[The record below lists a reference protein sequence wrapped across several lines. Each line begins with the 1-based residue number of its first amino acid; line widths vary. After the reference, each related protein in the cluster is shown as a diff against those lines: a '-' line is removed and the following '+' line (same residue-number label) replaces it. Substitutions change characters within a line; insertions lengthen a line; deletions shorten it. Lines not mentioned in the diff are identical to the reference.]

1 MGCVSMSSK
10 NLHLSR
16 SETGWLWLRNRRPV
30 DLHRRL
36 SRRYFQ
42 FVRRKATR
50 QDQDEQRV
58 KVLGSATKETAR
70 AAHTHRKRAETL
82 HYYLHSSLHCVLLH
96 ASLVDPSHHLGQRTQ

>member
-30 DLHRRL
+30 DLYRRL

-50 QDQDEQRV
+50 QDLDEQRV
-58 KVLGSATKETAR
+58 KVPGSATKEKAL
-70 AAHTHRKRAETL
+70 AAHTHLKRAEIS
-82 HYYLHSSLHCVLLH
+82 HYCLHSSLHWVLLH
-96 ASLVDPSHHLGQRTQ
+96 ASLVDPSHRLGRRTQ